1 MALSRVKV
9 WGAERLYASDLN
21 AEFNNIINNAA
32 SLLSPLSAGL
42 DWDGYAQTLD
52 AVGVTT
58 VQSTS
63 AVGWSFIPGSKTGTP
78 GTTGSISN
86 WASNTVTDSA
96 TAGSGTATSWTGHAF
111 HRPTLAASNALVTTT
126 KAATLW
132 IENAPLAG
140 SNETITNP
148 YALWIAA
155 GAVQFDGAFNLVPTG
170 AIFEYGG
177 STNPATG
184 GFLLMNQDVSRS
196 TYAALFAVVG
206 TTYGAGDGSTTFGLH
221 KEGRVSIGAGT
232 GTTVEICT
240 ASSGNGFT
248 VTSNNTKW
256 VTGMAVVWSVLSG
269 FTTSGSAGPTYYVV
283 RISSTNIRFATTLAL
298 AQAGSPNITISST
311 GSCTVTYTMTAR
323 TLGEVGGEQ
332 SHAMSVTEL
341 LAHVH
346 GTVRVPGGAAS
357 VLGGADNIDGTGQ
370 TASTGGNVAMN
381 IMPPFVVTNFII
393 KY

>member
-1 MALSRVKV
+1 MGSNFGSSSDPASGQSPVSATVRVK
-9 WGAERLYASDLN
+9 LN
-21 AEFNNIINNAA
+21 HLQEFCA
-32 SLLSPLSAGL
+32 SLLVNWNA
-42 DWDGYAQTLD
+42 D
-52 AVGVTT
+52 AAACT
-58 VQSTS
+58 VR
-63 AVGWSFIPGSKTGTP
+63 
-78 GTTGSISN
+78 
-86 WASNTVTDSA
+86 D
-96 TAGSGTATSWTGHAF
+96 
-111 HRPTLAASNALVTTT
+111 
-126 KAATLW
+126 
-132 IENAPLAG
+132 
-140 SNETITNP
+140 TILN
-148 YALWIAA
+148 
-155 GAVQFDGAFNLVPTG
+155 PTG
-170 AIFEYGG
+170 VIWEYGG
-177 STNPATG
+177 TSAPTG
-184 GFLLMNQDVSRS
+184 WLLMNADYDRT
-196 TYAALFAVVG
+196 TYAALYAIVG
-206 TTYGAGDGSTTFGLH
+206 TTYGPGNGTTTFGLH

-346 GTVRVPGGAAS
+346 GSVRVPGGAAS
-357 VLGGADNIDGTGQ
+357 VLGGADNIDGNGQ

>member
-1 MALSRVKV
+1 MKV

-52 AVGVTT
+52 AAGVTT
-58 VQSTS
+58 VQSTG
-63 AVGWSFIPGSKTGTP
+63 ATAWSFQPGSKSGTP

-86 WASNTVTDSA
+86 WAANTVTDSN
-96 TAGSGTATSWTGHAF
+96 TAGSGTAASWTGHAF
-111 HRPTLAASNALVTTT
+111 HRPTLAASNTLVVTT
-126 KAATLW
+126 KAATVY

-170 AIFEYGG
+170 AILEYGG

-184 GFLLMNQDVSRS
+184 GFLLMNQDVSRT
-196 TYAALFAVVG
+196 TYATLFAVVG
-206 TTYGAGDGSTTFGLH
+206 TTYGPGDGSTTFGLH

-256 VTGMAVVWSVLSG
+256 ITGMPVIWSALSG
-269 FTTSGSAGPTYYVV
+269 FTTSGSAGPTYYVT

-298 AQAGSPNITISST
+298 AQAGTPDVTISGS

-323 TLGEVGGEQ
+323 TLGEVGGEE
-332 SHAMSVTEL
+332 SHAQSITEL
-341 LAHVH
+341 MAHTHNIVCA
-346 GTVRVPGGAAS
+346 GDTIGAGGSIMNGYEANPPTS
-357 VLGGADNIDGTGQ
+357 STAD
-370 TASTGGNVAMN
+370 SKGGNAAMN
-381 IMPPFVVTNFII
+381 IMPSFVVSNFII
-393 KY
+393 KT